1 MYTRGSWVQLRAA
14 RLLLAAAALLL
25 SSVAV
30 HAALEAGGR
39 DPGWSLAL
47 ARAHCR
53 DQHWI
58 YVDTTP
64 LYALARSVRQRSS
77 NVVTGEHT

>member
-14 RLLLAAAALLL
+14 RLLLVAAALLL
-25 SSVAV
+25 SSLAV

-39 DPGWSLAL
+39 DPAWSLAL

-53 DQHWI
+53 DQDWI

-64 LYALARSVRQRSS
+64 LYALARSAK
-77 NVVTGEHT
+77 E